1 MKSKVIA
8 VSIIFAFSSVL
19 FIAISGSA
27 SAAKWPGN
35 QWADNS
41 EIQIVLSRNEAH
53 KDISGTRTQF
63 ALYAR
68 TPGTK
73 TITINGYNNGN
84 PKCGE
89 RGIASVFQ
97 PGNLGSVRQFA
108 KNNCTAKTTI
118 LANPDNTVQYQKW
131 DNPNESYT
139 YYVYILEAKLDG
151 SEEWHPQ
158 NNDAKFAFT
167 VDSNDGD
174 FYQLKGDE
182 GKIGL
187 PIASNRGN
195 VYLNNIRIPVG
206 SCQASGGQRFVIY
219 DSDNAA
225 DYWAQTKYPDYA
237 GYKPVKFFLNYQI
250 GFASSKLAK
259 DSSSRLDWKKVDG
272 DAVYYPDDTAYA
284 PLARPPGSITW
295 DIDRLN
301 NNNKAFFVIKDLGG
315 DNFLN
320 FYIPYN
326 GADAGIGCPP
336 ERGSEPTDE
345 WRLNP
350 SVNIINGSE
359 NGVYLSGAHSV
370 RFFYNNGLNGVP
382 GTLGAG
388 DGEGTI
394 NNGNSYVDVNASLT
408 LNGTE
413 KASTTRF
420 YVLDQ
425 RNRDPENKTLN
436 YVVGDLP
443 GKYCATIQIPYG
455 EIGRKKTVEAAQN
468 PDYDLIRRYR
478 TFYSGSSIVEYHSST
493 YRKYMLN
500 DNDRSKLENQWIR
513 WGFEGPGKPANPAYY
528 ESDYKNWPNGFP
540 QDRFWSFY
548 GHLNA
553 AGSIS
558 GSTPEK
564 CIYIYNATPNNLS
577 DIPYEKG
584 SGAGISASISIDTGG
599 ATPPPTNVGWHLYIT
614 GSGLNISKPVT
625 ANTNGTNLSINN
637 VFTAT
642 EQAVINNLAPGTKL
656 DYRVVVDANGEEK
669 TGKITINEV
678 PFARFYGNDVYSTN
692 GQIKFNDSSNDNS
705 KYEERG
711 SVAQYAAFASGANN
725 FLDTA
730 AFRYKQ
736 TVKLNPQPPTGLMSA
751 ISYLT
756 QNSVTT
762 YNDVAKN
769 LPENCLTTINP
780 AAIPQS
786 GSSVCYDLGSS
797 NVTLNSLNYSN
808 KITIKT
814 TGNIY
819 INGNITN
826 ATTAANKQNP
836 ANTGVL
842 LLSANNIFIDKG
854 VTRADAILVA
864 SESINTCYN
873 GASKILNSQ
882 LDELCRSKLVI
893 NGSVSANNISFSRVG
908 GSRLLA
914 PLGAGANN
922 DLGAGIEEKNGEAS
936 QTLTSGLSAEI
947 INFPAYLY
955 WAKPYLQDKS
965 ASGGTVESMFVAPPR
980 K

>member
-1 MKSKVIA
+1 MIKHKSKLFYYFFAINFMGIFILSSCA
-8 VSIIFAFSSVL
+8 SAFTWPGTTWTNGGESVSIKMSVDSPKHSDPSMSFGVYFSGNTTNKP
-19 FIAISGSA
+19 GSFTINLTGLNCNPNNLEYTV
-27 SAAKWPGN
+27 WRLN
-35 QWADNS
+35 ADNS
-41 EIQIVLSRNEAH
+41 MGNTNTKRCNDFDGDKITVSYQNGLGRFMPKVGDSA
-53 KDISGTRTQF
+53 GRTQYRIAITSF
-63 ALYAR
+63 GMQNANFMKFKVNVDGAAHIGLLSSKTDNFIWPFFTSVPIATDSSNKNIFQDLNIQVAEMCGQPTQPETFEFYDLDNYGSNNPNGAQDNGRWNWNGTNGGDGEPFSNFVFKPLEVYMRESTTTTKLSDSGKSTQNWIVGGPIVGWDNNSNIYRPKSFGADNIYNGVNSGVPPPKRKQSSNESGRLTYNLNKGKSYILTIKDLNAENYISIRSTVDEIEKCITDKEWLISLSPDQQRTVFQGTTVDYNHWVKNNGPDAIDDFVDVDVRGYGGPDEWWFYDLGVGTLPGIVKSTGVNGIPAR
-68 TPGTK
+68 LKQMNQLGNFCDTISANNINSIFGGTASTK
-73 TITINGYNNGN
+73 DCVHVIDPDAAVPSRVDFEKGSSTITVTGTNINVSNGGACPTAPITIPYTWSIGGVSGSSSFNYGGGFGCNNPSNLIPIPPPIINQLNQKAPGLSGIQYCLNVNNEGN
-84 PKCGE
+84 KCGE
-89 RGIASVFQ
+89 
-97 PGNLGSVRQFA
+97 
-108 KNNCTAKTTI
+108 I
-118 LANPDNTVQYQKW
+118 L
-131 DNPNESYT
+131 
-139 YYVYILEAKLDG
+139 VY
-151 SEEWHPQ
+151 
-158 NNDAKFAFT
+158 
-167 VDSNDGD
+167 
-174 FYQLKGDE
+174 
-182 GKIGL
+182 
-187 PIASNRGN
+187 
-195 VYLNNIRIPVG
+195 
-206 SCQASGGQRFVIY
+206 
-219 DSDNAA
+219 
-225 DYWAQTKYPDYA
+225 
-237 GYKPVKFFLNYQI
+237 
-250 GFASSKLAK
+250 
-259 DSSSRLDWKKVDG
+259 
-272 DAVYYPDDTAYA
+272 
-284 PLARPPGSITW
+284 
-295 DIDRLN
+295 
-301 NNNKAFFVIKDLGG
+301 
-315 DNFLN
+315 
-320 FYIPYN
+320 
-326 GADAGIGCPP
+326 
-336 ERGSEPTDE
+336 
-345 WRLNP
+345 
-350 SVNIINGSE
+350 
-359 NGVYLSGAHSV
+359 
-370 RFFYNNGLNGVP
+370 
-382 GTLGAG
+382 
-388 DGEGTI
+388 
-394 NNGNSYVDVNASLT
+394 
-408 LNGTE
+408 
-413 KASTTRF
+413 
-420 YVLDQ
+420 
-425 RNRDPENKTLN
+425 
-436 YVVGDLP
+436 
-443 GKYCATIQIPYG
+443 
-455 EIGRKKTVEAAQN
+455 
-468 PDYDLIRRYR
+468 
-478 TFYSGSSIVEYHSST
+478 
-493 YRKYMLN
+493 
-500 DNDRSKLENQWIR
+500 
-513 WGFEGPGKPANPAYY
+513 
-528 ESDYKNWPNGFP
+528 
-540 QDRFWSFY
+540 
-548 GHLNA
+548 
-553 AGSIS
+553 
-558 GSTPEK
+558 
-564 CIYIYNATPNNLS
+564 
-577 DIPYEKG
+577 
-584 SGAGISASISIDTGG
+584 
-599 ATPPPTNVGWHLYIT
+599 
-614 GSGLNISKPVT
+614 
-625 ANTNGTNLSINN
+625 
-637 VFTAT
+637 
-642 EQAVINNLAPGTKL
+642 
-656 DYRVVVDANGEEK
+656 
-669 TGKITINEV
+669 EV